1 MRHYRHRIPQP
12 SVRRIAVICLSC
24 AVLGWLLVG
33 STPLADAE
41 ANRQYDDQTPERLTG
56 HTTETH
62 ASTNTE
68 TEAPPRY
75 KRALPSA
82 VVLIDAGHG
91 GIDGGTSS
99 GQILEKDIN
108 LAVAQKLYLL
118 LRSQGI
124 TAVLNR
130 TGDYALSE
138 DNRWH
143 VTRSRHHRDLSQ
155 RKGLS
160 DEIETTL
167 FVSLHVNAA
176 KSSSK
181 RGPLVLH
188 QTNGES
194 ALLAF
199 CIQDALNQLQRTN
212 GQPRQGDPYYLL
224 RSVKQP
230 AVIVEMGFLSNAAD
244 RSMLTNRNA
253 QTKLAVTI
261 AAGLRQYLLIAG
273 PPNKLGN
280 LNDDRILP
288 E

>member
-1 MRHYRHRIPQP
+1 MRHYRHCIPQ
-12 SVRRIAVICLSC
+12 SLVRRFAFVCLSC
-24 AVLGWLLVG
+24 TVISWLLVG
-33 STPLADAE
+33 STPSADAD
-41 ANRQYDDQTPERLTG
+41 AGRHYDDWTPERLTG
-56 HTTETH
+56 ITAETQ
-62 ASTNTE
+62 ASTSTD
-68 TEAPPRY
+68 APPHY

-99 GQILEKDIN
+99 GKILEKDIN

-143 VTRSRHHRDLSQ
+143 ISRSRHRLDLSQ

-160 DEIETTL
+160 DEIDTTL
-167 FVSLHVNAA
+167 FVSLHVNSA
-176 KSSSK
+176 KSRSK

-199 CIQDALNQLQRTN
+199 CIQDALNQLQQTN
-212 GQPRQGDPYYLL
+212 DLPRQGNPYYLL

-273 PPNKLGN
+273 PPNKLGDFD
-280 LNDDRILP
+280 DDRILA

>member
-1 MRHYRHRIPQP
+1 MRHYRHRIPQIT
-12 SVRRIAVICLSC
+12 VRRIAIVCLSC

-33 STPLADAE
+33 STPSADADASQHYNDE
-41 ANRQYDDQTPERLTG
+41 TPERLTG
-56 HTTETH
+56 HAAEEQ
-62 ASTNTE
+62 ASTRTD
-68 TEAPPRY
+68 APPRY

-143 VTRSRHHRDLSQ
+143 VTRSRHRRDLSQ

-160 DEIETTL
+160 DEIDTTL

-212 GQPRQGDPYYLL
+212 ALPRQGDPYYLL

-280 LNDDRILP
+280 LDDDPILA